1 MKEHILVDITAAMEY
16 AKKQIQEHAEQ
27 EAKKHKDEY
36 NSTHKRQIK
45 EATVEES
52 TVNFE
57 GLNFGFAFD
66 VNNYKGCDAGN
77 FIVPIDDFIVN
88 NKEKCMKVKELVTY
102 PYFVCRK
109 DTQENEYV
117 YYGFSFQ
124 EDAEQFMDLDYAR
137 MNYNYPIHEPRY
149 VYDYVDGDEELKA
162 NECSCSCS

>member
-16 AKKQIQEHAEQ
+16 AEKQIQEYAEQ
-27 EAKKHKDEY
+27 KAKDNKEEY

-45 EATVEES
+45 EATVVEEPS
-52 TVNFE
+52 VNFE
-57 GLNFGFAFD
+57 GLNFGYGFY
-66 VNNYKGCDAGN
+66 VNNYSGGDAGN
-77 FIVPIDDFIVN
+77 FNVPIDDFIVN
-88 NKEKCMKVKELVTY
+88 ADKDKCMKVKELVTY

-137 MNYNYPIHEPRY
+137 MNYNYPLHEPRY
-149 VYDYVDGDEELKA
+149 VYDYVDGDEEIK
-162 NECSCSCS
+162 

>member
-16 AKKQIQEHAEQ
+16 AQKQIQERAEQ

-45 EATVEES
+45 EVTIEES

-57 GLNFGFAFD
+57 GLHFGYAFY

-77 FIVPIDDFIVN
+77 FDVPIDDFIVN
-88 NKEKCMKVKELVTY
+88 ADKGKCMKVKELVTY

-117 YYGFSFQ
+117 YWGFNFQ

-137 MNYNYPIHEPRY
+137 MNYNYPLHEPRY
-149 VYDYVDGDEELKA
+149 VYDYVDGDEEV
-162 NECSCSCS
+162 ES

>member
-16 AKKQIQEHAEQ
+16 AEKRIQEYAEQ
-27 EAKKHKDEY
+27 KAKEDRDEY

-45 EATVEES
+45 EATVVEEPS
-52 TVNFE
+52 VNFE
-57 GLNFGFAFD
+57 GLLFGYGFY

-117 YYGFSFQ
+117 YYGFSFK
-124 EDAEQFMDLDYAR
+124 EDADEFIMLDDSK
-137 MNYNYPIHEPRY
+137 MNCMSQKPRY
-149 VYDYVDGDEELKA
+149 IYYYVDGDTEL
-162 NECSCSCS
+162 ES